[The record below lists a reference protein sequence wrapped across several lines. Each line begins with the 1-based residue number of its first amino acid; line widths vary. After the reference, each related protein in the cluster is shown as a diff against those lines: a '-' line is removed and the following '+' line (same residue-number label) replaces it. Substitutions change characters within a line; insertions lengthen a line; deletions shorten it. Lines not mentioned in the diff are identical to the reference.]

1 MTYISLREY
10 YKSPNE
16 KPLLQLDVPGCFDT
30 LNLQT
35 FMGSLTHP
43 EVIVSQNGYKIYVQ
57 LLIQTIDC
65 ISGFPVTLSDLKQ
78 WNIMFVLVDKEGNI
92 YNCYSSDA
100 VPSEYPS
107 VSAFDG
113 GSISFYT
120 DTTKILTL
128 DFLGTRINDDA
139 SASPSPF
146 YNYLTDS
153 SLQAEFTN
161 PLLNH
166 YFSLTFDN
174 WIDAFNETFTIR
186 LIFNANQ
193 TDLCQQCISVDFG
206 KFGISTV
213 KFDERS

>member
-120 DTTKILTL
+120 DTTKILTV
-128 DFLGTRINDDA
+128 DFLGTRIGSGTNTLL
-139 SASPSPF
+139 PY
-146 YNYLTDS
+146 YNYLTNAN
-153 SLQAEFTN
+153 LQEEGS
-161 PLLNH
+161 PLLLY

-174 WIDAFNETFTIR
+174 WIDAFNDTFTIR
-186 LIFNANQ
+186 LVFNANQ
-193 TDLCQQCISVDFG
+193 TDLCQQCISVDFE